1 MAFVLPA
8 RRWAA
13 VAVTALTALVLSGC
27 VLTAGKFISALDIRK
42 DGTFSYSYNG
52 EIFLLG
58 LSKLAEMDP
67 NAMGNQEFEAS
78 LCYTEDEEPKERE
91 CTKDELAE
99 QQTAW
104 EEQTRAALENKKKE
118 QEMMR
123 AMLGGFDP
131 ADPKA
136 AEDLAARLRK
146 QAGWRSVVY
155 KGDGLFVVD
164 FAITGQL
171 SHDFTFPTIERLPQ
185 SNVFVSLVRRAD
197 GAVRVDAPGF
207 SAGPGGDP
215 FRTMMRMASMEN
227 EDKDMPKLPELSGT
241 FTLTTDGEILTNNTE
256 DGPVAGTTGKVL
268 TWQVNLRTEQAPSA
282 LVKP

>member
-1 MAFVLPA
+1 MTIAFPV

-13 VAVTALTALVLSGC
+13 AALTAVVAVVLTGC
-27 VLTAGKFISALDIRK
+27 VLTAGKFTSALDIRT

-58 LSKLAEMDP
+58 LSKLADMNPSGDMD
-67 NAMGNQEFEAS
+67 AEFEPS
-78 LCYTEDEEPKERE
+78 LCYTDAEEPAERE
-91 CTKDELAE
+91 CTKDEIAE
-99 QQTAW
+99 QKTAW
-104 EEQTRAALENKKKE
+104 EEQTKAAADRQKKE
-118 QEMMR
+118 QEAMR
-123 AMLGGFDP
+123 TMLGGFDP

-164 FAITGQL
+164 FALTGRTD
-171 SHDFTFPTIERLPQ
+171 HDFVFPTIERLPQ
-185 SNVFVSLVRRAD
+185 TNAFVTLIRRAD
-197 GAVRVDAPGF
+197 GSLRVDAPGF

-215 FRTMMRMASMEN
+215 FRTMMRMAAMEG

-241 FTLTTDGEILTNNTE
+241 FTLTTNGEILTNNTE

-268 TWQVNLRTEQAPSA
+268 TWQINQRTEQAPSA
-282 LVKP
+282 LVRP